1 LTPDQRL
8 IDVMP
13 FGQAVSF
20 LMALIFIQPMFQ
32 LLTLLITALSSFF
45 LIRGVIKLSPL
56 EMAKMSG
63 AHLDLNPKIGENFA
77 KQKADTVI
85 GFILLIIS
93 LIIQTWIIS
102 QPLRFIDTG
111 GLGII
116 QMVFVLVI
124 FTALWLNAELYRHK
138 LINKY
143 LADLKQGLKQDLK

>member
-1 LTPDQRL
+1 
-8 IDVMP
+8 MP

-45 LIRGVIKLSPL
+45 LIRGVMKLSPL

-63 AHLDLNPKIGENFA
+63 ANLDLNLKIGENFA
-77 KQKADTVI
+77 RQKADTVV

-93 LIIQTWIIS
+93 LIIQMWTIS

-111 GLGII
+111 GPGII
-116 QMVFVLVI
+116 QLIFALVI
-124 FTALWLNAELYRHK
+124 FAVFWLNTELYRHK

-143 LADLKQGLKQDLK
+143 LADLKQGSKQDLK

>member
-1 LTPDQRL
+1 MPDQRL
-8 IDVMP
+8 IDIMP
-13 FGQAVSF
+13 LSQAISF
-20 LMALIFIQPMFQ
+20 LMTLIFIQPMFQ
-32 LLTLLITALSSFF
+32 LLTLLITASSSFF

-85 GFILLIIS
+85 GFILLIVS

-102 QPLRFIDTG
+102 QPLRLIDTG

-116 QMVFVLVI
+116 HIIFVLVI
-124 FTALWLNAELYRHK
+124 FAAICLNAELYRCR

-143 LADLKQGLKQDLK
+143 LTDFKQGLEQSLK